1 MKRNN
6 LIKKLLRCMAAAGC
20 TLLAACSADS
30 DPAIAPQPGE
40 QVEVSFRLS
49 TRAGKTIPTEDQPE
63 YQIQSVRIYAFKGT
77 ELVGYHYTDNIADA
91 MPTATIT
98 EKMTLPT
105 GSIDFYTIVN
115 EVKAGTLKLN
125 NGTDAYTLPDAT
137 NIETATVTPADLKS
151 ITFSTLPTATPAAG
165 NDETTKDE
173 TNKTYTRPVLPMATK
188 QTVSIS
194 SSTKTVDLTMTRSV
208 AKLNLRFAKIEP
220 TTEKY
225 NVYMG
230 RGMFLYNVPQYGYLF
245 AKETTYAD
253 TDFYHLEDGD
263 DHPDITDPS
272 QDEDTKYSH
281 LHQRNGMMILQS
293 GWPEEGA
300 DDAGTDNENFKET
313 HINEITTVYDESK
326 KEDITAYQVLPNKPI
341 YLFANP
347 NKATNPANP
356 MDDKAKGYYLKML
369 IHEHQASDTDQKDH
383 YGEQHYV
390 CLPAI
395 EANRSV
401 TLCSRFTAEFEN
413 LMPHWL
419 IVEWEEKKIDIDFN

>member
-6 LIKKLLRCMAAAGC
+6 LIKKLLRCMATAGC

-30 DPAIAPQPGE
+30 DGAIAPQPGE

-49 TRAGKTIPTEDQPE
+49 TRAGETIAEEDKPE
-63 YQIQSVRIYAFKGT
+63 YQIQSVRIYAFKGDK
-77 ELVGYHYTDNIADA
+77 LVGYHYTPSINAQTTTTIDA
-91 MPTATIT
+91 N
-98 EKMTLPT
+98 MTLPT

-115 EVKAGTLKLN
+115 ESAAGELQQNN
-125 NGTDAYTLPDAT
+125 NGTKYDLPT
-137 NIETATVTPADLKS
+137 PPADLTTANITPEQLKS
-151 ITFSTLPTATPAAG
+151 ITFSDLPTAKLASKG
-165 NDETTKDE
+165 NSSNPKEETD
-173 TNKTYTRPVLPMATK
+173 NTYTRPVLPMATK
-188 QTVSIS
+188 QTVAIS
-194 SSTKTVDLTMTRSV
+194 STTTTVPLTMTRSV

-245 AKETTYAD
+245 AKETTTYPGN
-253 TDFYHLEDGD
+253 FNHLEDGD
-263 DHPDITDPS
+263 DDGETGSAES
-272 QDEDTKYSH
+272 QYSH

-300 DDAGTDNENFKET
+300 DDAGTNNENFAKT

-356 MDDKAKGYYLKML
+356 MDDTANRGYYLKML
-369 IHEHQASDTDQKDH
+369 IHEHQASDTSLKDH
-383 YGEQHYV
+383 FGEQHYV